1 MTVLKATEI
10 LRDLRDGDWEWVILD
25 HMEEQLAEEVEKLAE
40 ESNDLTIVNWFG
52 NDVVIKT
59 DDIDKHYH

>member
-52 NDVVIKT
+52 NDVVIRT
-59 DDIDKHYH
+59 DDIDKYYH